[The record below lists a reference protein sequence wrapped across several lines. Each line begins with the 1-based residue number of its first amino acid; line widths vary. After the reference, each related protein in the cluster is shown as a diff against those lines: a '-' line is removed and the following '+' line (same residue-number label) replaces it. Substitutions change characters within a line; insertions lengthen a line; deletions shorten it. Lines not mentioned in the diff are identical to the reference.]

1 MQTPVLDPQD
11 QSIEDSTA
19 MTIEFLRARLLSERS
34 ISRSARQRTDEL
46 EKRVLELEEQ
56 LRTVTLQR
64 KMAEKATADV
74 LAILEDRGISDL
86 SEELDSGSDLDIPCE
101 SGVSNESSNSKE
113 GEERYTSS
121 KGRHNGSDEPYDSH
135 MDSTPEFN
143 TSLCWKGRHDS
154 PRSLEKYKSSNM
166 RRQNSFS
173 PVSSSPKH
181 NQGKSCRKIRHRQ
194 SRSVGEES
202 KDKSVN
208 GNFQEN
214 EFVFSSEGYPKLSV
228 AGSNIP
234 RIESKIP
241 EENESEVN
249 LVNKNHHVDIYDKED
264 MEKALEHQARL
275 IDRFEAMEKAQ
286 RQWEEKFRENNSST
300 TPDSCDPGNHSDMT
314 EDKEESKD
322 QILYSSKAVTSNAQE
337 DKSERGIVN
346 SPEEILK
353 SEARDVMPKSYDT
366 RAYTNHNNTTLRTSD
381 LLGQENSHSPLNG
394 NQNERSVN
402 RHYQS
407 TETKQD
413 DARGHG
419 YPGSKPSYSF
429 PTDSQVGLH
438 QNDASRNKSDR
449 YALVSRE
456 KSHEFNGVLESLKQ
470 AKISL
475 QQQLN
480 RLPLV
485 ESSKAITPSA
495 IVAKSEGRFD
505 IPVGFSGLFRVPT
518 DFTDEATSR
527 FGVHDSTGGF
537 GANFYHNNRG
547 ISRTYD
553 SQFVTKPYYGTTMS
567 LSANDQSHG
576 TRYLE
581 NGPVYDSIKPPFDP
595 FSNGGPPYSGKQMYP
610 SFPIKPSYQMTSPQM
625 EFGGELSRPYPVN
638 PSYQLTSPQMEF
650 GGELSRPYPI
660 NPSYQITSPQMEFG
674 GELSRPYPI
683 NPSYQITSPQM
694 EFGGKLSRPYSS
706 RTAGVPLAD
715 RFSFN
720 GDHLK

>member
-1 MQTPVLDPQD
+1 MQTPVLDPQN
-11 QSIEDSTA
+11 QRVTSSMEDSTA

-46 EKRVLELEEQ
+46 EKRVVELEEQ

-101 SGVSNESSNSKE
+101 SGVSNESSKE
-113 GEERYTSS
+113 GDERYTSS
-121 KGRHNGSDEPYDSH
+121 KGRHHGSDEPYDSH
-135 MDSTPEFN
+135 MDSTPVFN
-143 TSLCWKGRHDS
+143 RSLSWKGRHDS

-194 SRSVGEES
+194 NRSVVEES

-214 EFVFSSEGYPKLSV
+214 EFVFSSEGYPNSSV
-228 AGSNIP
+228 GGSNIP

-249 LVNKNHHVDIYDKED
+249 LANKNHHVDRYDKVD
-264 MEKALEHQARL
+264 MEKALEHQAQL

-314 EDKEESKD
+314 EDKDESKD
-322 QILYSSKAVTSNAQE
+322 QIPYSSKVVTSNAQE
-337 DKSERGIVN
+337 DKSEHGIV
-346 SPEEILK
+346 SSSEEILK
-353 SEARDVMPKSYDT
+353 SEARDTMPKSYDT
-366 RAYTNHNNTTLRTSD
+366 RAYTNHNSTTLRTSN
-381 LLGQENSHSPLNG
+381 LLGQENSHSPRNG
-394 NQNERSVN
+394 NQNESSVN
-402 RHYQS
+402 RHHQS
-407 TETKQD
+407 SEAKQD
-413 DARGHG
+413 DAHGRG

-429 PTDSQVGLH
+429 PTDNQGGLH
-438 QNDASRNKSDR
+438 QNDASRNKNDGF
-449 YALVSRE
+449 ALVSRE
-456 KSHEFNGVLESLKQ
+456 QSHAFNGILESLKQ

-475 QQQLN
+475 QQELN

-485 ESSKAITPSA
+485 ESSKAIKPSA

-518 DFTDEATSR
+518 DFSDEATSR

-537 GANFYHNNRG
+537 GSNFYHNNRD

-553 SQFVTKPYYGTTMS
+553 GHFVTNPYYGTTMS
-567 LSANDQSHG
+567 LAANDQSHG
-576 TRYLE
+576 RYLE
-581 NGPVYDSIKPPFDP
+581 NGPVSDFIKPPFDP
-595 FSNGGPPYSGKQMYP
+595 FSNGGPPYSGKHTYP
-610 SFPIKPSYQMTSPQM
+610 S
-625 EFGGELSRPYPVN
+625 
-638 PSYQLTSPQMEF
+638 
-650 GGELSRPYPI
+650 PYPI

-674 GELSRPYPI
+674 GELSRPY
-683 NPSYQITSPQM
+683 
-694 EFGGKLSRPYSS
+694 SS
-706 RTAGVPLAD
+706 RTVGVPLAD

-720 GDHLK
+720 GNHLS